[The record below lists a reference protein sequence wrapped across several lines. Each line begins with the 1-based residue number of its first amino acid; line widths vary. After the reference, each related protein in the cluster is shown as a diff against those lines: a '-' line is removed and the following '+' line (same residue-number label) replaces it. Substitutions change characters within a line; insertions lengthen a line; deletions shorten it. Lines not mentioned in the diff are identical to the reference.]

1 MIHSDKP
8 VTESDDIS
16 HTHTQKKILKPKYRI
31 FLRIKRLKIQMYNHI
46 QISLCFVLIFTRKI
60 YLKKYWNP
68 QCHKPRFILNLHNT
82 KAMERYHQ
90 FYYYLC
96 GSRPASALQ
105 MDKYFQPIENASK
118 FLKAC
123 SKLNLPLLHSLQ

>member
-16 HTHTQKKILKPKYRI
+16 PTHTQKKILKPKYRI

-60 YLKKYWNP
+60 YLKKY
-68 QCHKPRFILNLHNT
+68 
-82 KAMERYHQ
+82 
-90 FYYYLC
+90 
-96 GSRPASALQ
+96 
-105 MDKYFQPIENASK
+105 
-118 FLKAC
+118 
-123 SKLNLPLLHSLQ
+123 